1 ITTAWARL
9 PAGTPAWTGTIT
21 WSGSG
26 MNSSPP
32 DAISRLAVPSR
43 AASPSQVT
51 EIGLSMVQERK
62 SFVAWLQAA
71 PMMLIFAVF
80 FLLPLLFVTI
90 VSAWDYNEYE
100 MIPAFSLRG
109 YSDTFEGCIA
119 DLPNLCTILK
129 TYLKTLKLCLL
140 ACVQTLLIGSPVAY
154 FLTFHIRSKTWQIVL
169 TLLCTIP
176 FLASNVIRMIAWIP
190 LLGRNGLVNQGLLHM
205 GVIQHPLE
213 WLLFSEFSVVLALV
227 HLFTFFMV
235 VPIFNSM
242 IRIDKRLIEAAYDAG
257 ATGWQ
262 TLVNIVIPLAK
273 PGIVIGSIFV
283 ITIVMGDFVTIGV
296 MGGQQI
302 ASAGKIIE
310 ARVNALQ
317 FPAAAANAV
326 ILLGTTILIISALTR
341 IVDIR
346 KEL

>member
-1 ITTAWARL
+1 
-9 PAGTPAWTGTIT
+9 
-21 WSGSG
+21 

-32 DAISRLAVPSR
+32 DVISALAAQKAHGKPVSG
-43 AASPSQVT
+43 VT
-51 EIGLSMVQERK
+51 EIGRSMVQDRK
-62 SFVAWLQAA
+62 SLVAWVQAA
-71 PMMLIFAVF
+71 PMMLIFALF
-80 FLLPLLFVTI
+80 FLLPLVFVTI

-109 YSDTFEGCIA
+109 YTDTFDGCIA
-119 DLPNLCTILK
+119 A
-129 TYLKTLKLCLL
+129 LKTLKLCVLTWSL
-140 ACVQTLLIGSPVAY
+140 TLLIGFTVAY
-154 FLTFHIRSKTWQIVL
+154 FLAFHVRSKTWQIVL

-176 FLASNVIRMIAWIP
+176 FWTSNVIRMIAWIP
-190 LLGRNGLVNQGLLHM
+190 LLGRNGLVNKGLEGM
-205 GVIQHPLE
+205 GLIDQPLE

-242 IRIDKRLIEAAYDAG
+242 IRIDKKLIEAACDAG

-262 TLVNIVIPLAK
+262 TLVNVIIPLAK

-310 ARVNALQ
+310 ARLNALQ

-326 ILLGTTILIISALTR
+326 ILLGITILIISALTR